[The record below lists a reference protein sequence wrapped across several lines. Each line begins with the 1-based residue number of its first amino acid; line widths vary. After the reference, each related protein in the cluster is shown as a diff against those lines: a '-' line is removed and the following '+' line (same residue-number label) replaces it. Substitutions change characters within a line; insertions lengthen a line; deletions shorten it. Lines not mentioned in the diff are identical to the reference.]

1 MPTHREAR
9 RVTSRPPEAPPF
21 PLDADVWSFAGLPMP
36 IIYEDEGQEEMGD
49 ANLHTLSS
57 GILQIGLM
65 AHFRPQRRF
74 QVFAN
79 LNCYYSPDDLGAY
92 FSADV
97 MVVEPFELLPVE
109 LTSYRI
115 GEHGPAPRL
124 TVEILSQRSGQQRD
138 LTDKPIIYGQLRV
151 AEYILADLSGDFL
164 PERLQLQRRR
174 RNGTWRLMQDADGG
188 VTSLLGFRIIID
200 ADNRFR
206 VINAATGE
214 RYLRPDEA
222 QAAEEARRKAEK
234 DRAKSERARKRAEK
248 RVREL
253 EAELER
259 LRNQRPGA

>member
-1 MPTHREAR
+1 MSMPTHREAR

-21 PLDADVWSFAGLPMP
+21 PLDADVWPFAGLPMP
-36 IIYEDEGQEEMGD
+36 LIYEDEGQEEMGD
-49 ANLHTLSS
+49 ATLHTDTSE
-57 GILQIGLM
+57 ILHVGLN
-65 AHFRPQRRF
+65 AHFGPQKRF
-74 QVFAN
+74 RVFAN
-79 LNCYYSPDDLGAY
+79 LNCYYSPDDLRAY

-138 LTDKPIIYGQLRV
+138 LTDKPIIYGRLRV
-151 AEYILADLSGDFL
+151 AEYILADLGGEFL
-164 PERLQLQRRR
+164 PERLQLRRRR
-174 RNGTWRLMQDADGG
+174 RNGTWRLMQDAGGG
-188 VTSLLGFRIIID
+188 VTSQLGFRIIID

-222 QAAEEARRKAEK
+222 QAAEKERQKEA
-234 DRAKSERARKRAEK
+234 RARKRAEK

-259 LRNQRPGA
+259 LRNQPPGS